1 MTTDINPDFLF
12 DFGSS
17 EAPVQ
22 AAWEFGGVLRRF
34 AAAVEYGHGGQH
46 AATAVILPN
55 EVFLSRM
62 KSFVALP
69 LLCACPEYDDWLHLQ
84 EPLMKPEGSEQPTK
98 QLP

>member
-34 AAAVEYGHGGQH
+34 AAAVEYGHGGRH

-55 EVFLSRM
+55 EVSLSRM
-62 KSFVALP
+62 NPLWPFLSCALVLSMMTGYICRSP
-69 LLCACPEYDDWLHLQ
+69 
-84 EPLMKPEGSEQPTK
+84 
-98 QLP
+98 